1 MERLGRALAVFAIT
15 VLMMGTAAAQ
25 DAAPM
30 TLEAS
35 VDYAL
40 AHNPRLAA
48 ARERVEAAA
57 SRIGQASA
65 AMKPQLDAR
74 VGYTD
79 SEPVERDLRNYSA
92 VLSARQ
98 LLYDSGETDART
110 AQARLQRDATLSSLR
125 TLELDIANTVA
136 GEYFGT
142 LRAAR
147 LVEVTIEVREQAREH
162 HALAKARYD
171 AGTVAR
177 ADVLRAEVEVAR
189 AHLDVI
195 SAEKTEE
202 LAHARLRKSLGMAQD
217 EPLQPAGVALSFP
230 PVIDRA
236 TAFELARANR
246 SELMAIDAEIAAGEA
261 AVRAAKASSRPEVAL
276 QGDWGARENDFPPGE
291 VAWTIGL
298 TASTSLFDGR
308 LTRER
313 VDEARANVRVLQAD
327 REDLAQRIELEVAE
341 ALLNEREARQRI
353 DLAEEEVA
361 LARHSMEV
369 SSGRYRVGEAAVI
382 EVIDARTA
390 FSRALATQAEAL
402 YDYHRAHADVARA
415 VGLLPTTEAYEELPE
430 E

>member
-30 TLEAS
+30 TLESS

-246 SELMAIDAEIAAGEA
+246 SELMAIDADIAAG
-261 AVRAAKASSRPEVAL
+261 
-276 QGDWGARENDFPPGE
+276 
-291 VAWTIGL
+291 TIGL
-298 TASTSLFDGR
+298 TAPTSLFDGR

-390 FSRALATQAEAL
+390 FSSALATQAEAL

-415 VGLLPTTEAYEELPE
+415 GGLLPTTEAYEELPE